1 MKQPGGF
8 SRPLE
13 FVALIALVIILAA
26 GYLFVVV
33 PAVAAHGGG
42 TPQLVNAPIG
52 PYWISLWT
60 SPEPPRAAEPLHFT
74 IGLAEPGTGR
84 EAGAPVLGATIMVSL
99 SRAQDESAPIRVA
112 ATNAN
117 SANRL
122 FYEADVTLPEPGVWT
137 ASIDVDGSEGSGDAS
152 IVLDVAEA
160 GGPNWLLWGGG
171 GIVVIA
177 VLFLIAGRR
186 GS

>member
-1 MKQPGGF
+1 MKQPGGYVW
-8 SRPLE
+8 P
-13 FVALIALVIILAA
+13 FVFLALTAVILLAA
-26 GYLFVVV
+26 GQSWLVVR
-33 PAVAAHGGG
+33 PAAAHGGG
-42 TPQLVNAPIG
+42 TPQLVNEPIG

-74 IGLAEPGTGR
+74 IALAEPGAGR
-84 EAGAPVLGATIMVSL
+84 EAGAPVLGATIVLSL
-99 SRAQDESAPIRVA
+99 SRAQDERAPLRVA

-122 FYEADVTLPEPGVWT
+122 FYEADVTLPEPGAWS
-137 ASIDVDGSEGSGDAS
+137 ASIDVDGSEGSGAVS
-152 IVLDVAEA
+152 LVLDVAEA

-171 GIVVIA
+171 GIAVIA

-186 GS
+186 GG